1 MRKEMTR
8 LSIII
13 FATVLVLGG
22 SLSAVE
28 LKQTPVRDAMSLALR
43 GDEWDTPQEEPK
55 PESKDEFG
63 NPTQSNVD
71 GKKSVYTAAG
81 LSALLPGAGE
91 YYVGSRDK
99 AKYFFA
105 TEALTWIGF
114 ASFRI
119 YGNWKKDDYIQY
131 GNINAG
137 AQLDDRSDEFLDLVG
152 FYESIDEYNS
162 FGRVFDPERP
172 YLYDTPENHWRWQS
186 SAQQAT
192 YRELKN
198 QSREAYRRSEFM
210 VGVAIVTR
218 VVSIVDAV
226 RDAIRHNKKVEFEFS
241 QTDDYHFKFDVDPL
255 NSRQQVRLTI
265 STPF

>member
-1 MRKEMTR
+1 MRLIVVIFT
-8 LSIII
+8 LS
-13 FATVLVLGG
+13 LVLYG

-28 LKQTPVRDAMSLALR
+28 LKQTPVQDAMYAGLNA
-43 GDEWDTPQEEPK
+43 DEWDTPQDKPK
-55 PESKDEFG
+55 KQTKDEFD
-63 NPTQSNVD
+63 NKTTAD
-71 GKKSVYTAAG
+71 AIGKKSVFKAAA

-91 YYVGSRDK
+91 YYVGNRGK

-119 YGNWKKDDYIQY
+119 YGDWKKDDYIQY
-131 GNINAG
+131 GNTYAG
-137 AQLDDRSDEFLDLVG
+137 AQLDDKSDDFLDLVG
-152 FYESIDEYNS
+152 FYDSIDEYNS

-172 YLYDTPENHWRWQS
+172 YLYDTPENHWRWQTPE
-186 SAQQAT
+186 QQKA

-210 VGVAIVTR
+210 LGVAIVTR

-226 RDAIRHNKKVEFEFS
+226 RDAVRHNKKVEFEFS
-241 QTDDYHFKFDVDPL
+241 QTDDFHLKLDVDPL
-255 NSRQQVRLTI
+255 NSRQQVRLTL

>member
-1 MRKEMTR
+1 MK
-8 LSIII
+8 SP
-13 FATVLVLGG
+13 LVTLVVILLLVS
-22 SLSAVE
+22 SLSAID
-28 LKQTPVRDAMSLALR
+28 LKQTPVRNAMYLGLNS
-43 GDEWDTPQEEPK
+43 DEWDAPQDKPK
-55 PESKDEFG
+55 GQTKTEFD
-63 NPTQSNVD
+63 SNMKTDVT
-71 GKKSVYTAAG
+71 GKRSVFKAAA

-119 YGNWKKDDYIQY
+119 YGNWKKNDYIEY
-131 GNINAG
+131 GNINAS
-137 AQLDDRSDEFLDLVG
+137 AQLDDKSDEFLDLVG

-162 FGRVFDPERP
+162 FGRVYDPERP
-172 YLYDTPENHWRWQS
+172 YLFDTPENHWRWVTS
-186 SAQQAT
+186 EQQAT
-192 YRELKN
+192 FRELKN

-241 QTDDYHFKFDVDPL
+241 QTDDFHLKLDVDPL
-255 NSRQQVRLTI
+255 SSRQQVRLTL